1 MPDAACPS
9 VPTESLPPTTTPA
22 SFLNGSYTVQF
33 WLEGRYLLYQACPA
47 LKAPVNPTRPSVRP
61 AHGCTDQ
68 PFQELEKN
76 PRALQGH
83 QMPWL
88 QPGPCSRRTLK
99 PPKGTP
105 AWQSSI
111 SPALAPVGP
120 GGFPTI
126 LFLASRSST
135 YLRTVRQ
142 TPVNHSYTW

>member
-1 MPDAACPS
+1 MP
-9 VPTESLPPTTTPA
+9 
-22 SFLNGSYTVQF
+22 
-33 WLEGRYLLYQACPA
+33 R
-47 LKAPVNPTRPSVRP
+47 
-61 AHGCTDQ
+61 
-68 PFQELEKN
+68 
-76 PRALQGH
+76 LQTG
-83 QMPWL
+83 PW
-88 QPGPCSRRTLK
+88 SRRTLK

-142 TPVNHSYTW
+142 TPVNHSYTWWNSTIFCESKPLQTIVQMCILASAWPFLLTELLMLSRNSHACPQRSVKMTLPFLLPYLSLLLKLVESLPGARI